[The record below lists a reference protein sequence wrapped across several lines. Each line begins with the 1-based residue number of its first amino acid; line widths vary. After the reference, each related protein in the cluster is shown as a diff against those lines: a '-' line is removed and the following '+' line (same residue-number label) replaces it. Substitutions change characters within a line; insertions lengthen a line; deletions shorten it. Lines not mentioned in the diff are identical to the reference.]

1 MLPILHGLCVHFF
14 VIHMYAGE
22 IICFF
27 FFVYRL
33 NAKPLCWYV
42 HLRNVCFQTIDKKYF
57 FKSKGLQFLMR
68 NKFCTCNTFII
79 NFFKKEFQSCG
90 IYYLCE
96 IISLQIIWI
105 NSRLNTFII
114 CASYIIY
121 GLVNS
126 KNCFRD
132 FFLRCLRNLK
142 NTVF

>member
-1 MLPILHGLCVHFF
+1 VLPILHGLCVHFF
-14 VIHMYAGE
+14 CNPHVCRRNHLFLFLCLSIKCEA
-22 IICFF
+22 
-27 FFVYRL
+27 
-33 NAKPLCWYV
+33 PCWYV